1 VSEATKDPQGFL
13 PLPAAHLHILLAL
26 ADGEKHGY
34 AMMREVELMTDGEV
48 TMGPGTLYGAIKRML
63 SAGLVEET
71 DERPDPEIDD
81 ERRRYY
87 RATGSGLRVLT
98 AETERL
104 ERLVQTA
111 QAKQTKR
118 QLRPGLEGT

>member
-1 VSEATKDPQGFL
+1 MSEGTIDPQGFL
-13 PLPAAHLHILLAL
+13 PLPASQLHILLAL

-34 AMMREVELMTDGEV
+34 AVMREVEQITDGEV

-71 DERPDPEIDD
+71 DERPDPEMDD

-87 RATGSGLRVLT
+87 RATGAGVLVLA

-104 ERLVQTA
+104 ERLVRTA

-118 QLRPGLEGT
+118 QLKPGLEGT

>member
-1 VSEATKDPQGFL
+1 MAKTSSDPHDLL
-13 PLPAAHLHILLAL
+13 PLPGAQLHVLLAL

-34 AMMREVELMTDGEV
+34 AVMREVEQMTDGEV

-71 DERPDPEIDD
+71 DERPDPEMDD

-87 RATGSGLRVLT
+87 RTTGFGARVLS

-111 QAKQTKR
+111 RAKTQHRLDPRLGGVT
-118 QLRPGLEGT
+118 